1 MNSAIDD
8 LTGIINTIA
17 LNEETIKLVSK
28 LTLDQMV
35 MLEIENK
42 GINYVIKNVVSPD
55 IPDHIPNKGKTDE
68 YVVLISDLHIG
79 SKYFNENEFIKFLNW
94 LNSSSDNEIVSKIKF
109 LCIGGDLIDGVGI
122 FPNQEKELNDSP
134 IYQQM
139 CHLTNLLDQIPKKIQ
154 VFVIPGNHDLGRR
167 LYLNLLYQKRIQ
179 KYYIVG
185 KILLC

>member
-1 MNSAIDD
+1 MSKRSKKNNIELAIDD

-94 LNSSSDNEIVSKIKF
+94 LIV
-109 LCIGGDLIDGVGI
+109 
-122 FPNQEKELNDSP
+122 
-134 IYQQM
+134 M
-139 CHLTNLLDQIPKKIQ
+139 
-154 VFVIPGNHDLGRR
+154 
-167 LYLNLLYQKRIQ
+167 
-179 KYYIVG
+179 
-185 KILLC
+185 